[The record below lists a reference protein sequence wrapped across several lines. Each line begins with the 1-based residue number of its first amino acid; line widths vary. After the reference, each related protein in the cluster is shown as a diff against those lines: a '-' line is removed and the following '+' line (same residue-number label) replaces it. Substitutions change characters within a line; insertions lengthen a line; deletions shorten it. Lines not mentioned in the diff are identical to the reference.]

1 MWITYS
7 CNKED
12 IWISKLTKDNKYSIM
27 KPLWCDINYEHNP
40 NHIQTGINSPIMM
53 INMRLLTAMRVQ
65 EQ

>member
-1 MWITYS
+1 MD
-7 CNKED
+7 KQAD
-12 IWISKLTKDNKYSIM
+12 KDNKYSIM